1 MCSKL
6 RFGRKKSK
14 KLIDTGGDESRF
26 EEIGDNANCI
36 TKFFV
41 MMRGKNYFFFFF
53 LSMLTFA
60 IIFTFFSFNKVEW
73 LNNNITLDT

>member
-1 MCSKL
+1 MG
-6 RFGRKKSK
+6 FGRKKSK
-14 KLIDTGGDESRF
+14 KLIDTGLESRF

-41 MMRGKNYFFFFF
+41 MMRGKNYFFSLI